1 MSHPVPPSLRRL
13 PLAALGS
20 LLAVVLLATLAGARP
35 EPLRADGR
43 ALVRGLLLGSGP
55 VAEALPEVFGRLP
68 ELPDEARKQEEAMLD
83 AIARQDPSLFE
94 EFDKA
99 LHSGDR
105 AVVMAA
111 LDDASRRLQ
120 DVVAVAD
127 DFVAFPYRYHWT
139 WLPYRWHFRWHPF
152 QWDYDY
158 DYDWSYRWGQP
169 WYFELD
175 PESQLAR
182 ERFADLVVER
192 VSERLGG

>member
-68 ELPDEARKQEEAMLD
+68 QLPDEAREQEEAMLD
-83 AIARQDPSLFE
+83 AIARQDPGLFE

-111 LDDASRRLQ
+111 LDDASQRLQ

-127 DFVAFPYRYHWT
+127 DFVAFPYHYHWT